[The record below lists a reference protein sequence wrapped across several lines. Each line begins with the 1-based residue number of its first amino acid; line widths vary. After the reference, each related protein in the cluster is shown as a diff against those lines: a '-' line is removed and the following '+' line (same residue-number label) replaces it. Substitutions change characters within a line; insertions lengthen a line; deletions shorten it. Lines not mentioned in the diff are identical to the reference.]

1 MKRLLTVC
9 LLMIGI
15 PAASQMPKPNWQE
28 EPKTY
33 SFQTI
38 CLGSTEMLGRLF
50 SLGERP
56 WISAD
61 MSDDNKQIGV
71 LVFWINPNN
80 SNWTVTATLQ
90 STSCILAA
98 GTGFRE
104 VTQRPSI

>member
-1 MKRLLTVC
+1 MKSFLLAVIMT
-9 LLMIGI
+9 IS
-15 PAASQMPKPNWQE
+15 ASAWSQMPKPNWQE
-28 EPKTY
+28 EPQTY

-50 SLGERP
+50 TLGERP

-61 MSDDNKQIGV
+61 MKDNNRQIGV

-98 GTGFRE
+98 GIGFRE